1 MTFAQLWTNTRTSIS
16 WKICCVKSEFQ
27 ILYAVE
33 QFSSLFS
40 KDKLKQGAHI
50 HQTHDLPY
58 PRMSWENCRAVPCQ
72 QLPHVLCGAGTE
84 RTHLG
89 RKGSFIHGFSLV
101 TDWRL
106 CPADE
111 PQTAGKTGVHGCHCP
126 RDIAVHMR
134 EVLARPWVDVC
145 VPLALSLYYFQCNQ
159 IKFTLFFISYC
170 ISWHF

>member
-1 MTFAQLWTNTRTSIS
+1 MTCAQLWTKTRTSIS
-16 WKICCVKSEFQ
+16 RKICCVKSEFQ

-111 PQTAGKTGVHGCHCP
+111 PQTAGKTGVHDCHCP